1 MIACDE
7 RRWAATARSTGQ
19 DSSYNGA
26 SIQTPFEEAALNLKT
41 NQGRWRFLGS
51 TCALFALGLLVLG
64 SESLAPARA
73 QSQAAASAKQPAK
86 TTTKSAPKAQ
96 AEQLGPPN
104 KGVGSP
110 TAPITMEVFSDYQ
123 CPMCGQLFLLTLRP
137 MIKDYVAS
145 GKVYLIHR
153 DFPLPIA
160 DHRFNWDAARCG
172 TAAARMGKFEEV
184 DTALYDN
191 VRAWG
196 ADGNIQKYV
205 ASALNPA
212 DFKRVQ
218 KMVAGCLT
226 QTPQEFRPAVQT
238 GQGCSLDAFINQD
251 IALGKQ
257 VPVQATPTYVF
268 TKRGQRLAPGSGF
281 VSWPLMKQFIDSLLT
296 Q

>member
-1 MIACDE
+1 M
-7 RRWAATARSTGQ
+7 RN
-19 DSSYNGA
+19 SSYNGF
-26 SIQTPFEEAALNLKT
+26 SVESKIEEASLNSRT
-41 NQGRWRFLGS
+41 NLSHWRFLG
-51 TCALFALGLLVLG
+51 TIFALVALAMFVLG
-64 SESLAPARA
+64 GVRTFPARA
-73 QSQAAASAKQPAK
+73 QAQAAASTKQPAK
-86 TTTKSAPKAQ
+86 TSAKSAPKAAQ
-96 AEQLGPPN
+96 AEQVGPPN

-123 CPMCGQLFLLTLRP
+123 CPMCGQLFEQTLRP
-137 MIKDYVAS
+137 MINDYVAS

-160 DHRFNWDAARCG
+160 DHRFNWDAARWG
-172 TAAARMGKFEEV
+172 TAAARIGKFEEV

-196 ADGNIQKYV
+196 ADGNIQKFV

-218 KMVAGCLT
+218 KLVAPCLA
-226 QTPQEFRPAVQT
+226 QTPQELRPAVQA
-238 GQGCSLDAFINQD
+238 GQGCSLDSYINQD

-257 VPVQATPTYVF
+257 VPVQATPTYVIS
-268 TKRGQRLAPGSGF
+268 KRGQRLAPGSGF
-281 VSWPLMKQFIDSLLT
+281 VSWPLMKQFLDSLLT

>member
-1 MIACDE
+1 MNP
-7 RRWAATARSTGQ
+7 
-19 DSSYNGA
+19 NGNIGRGRFMRCIFA
-26 SIQTPFEEAALNLKT
+26 PFA
-41 NQGRWRFLGS
+41 
-51 TCALFALGLLVLG
+51 FAVIVLG
-64 SESLAPARA
+64 GGLISAASA
-73 QSQAAASAKQPAK
+73 QTQAAASAKQPAK
-86 TTTKSAPKAQ
+86 TSTKPAPKATQ

-110 TAPITMEVFSDYQ
+110 SAPITMEVFSDYQ
-123 CPMCGQLFLLTLRP
+123 CPMCGQLFEQTLRP
-137 MIKDYVAS
+137 MINDYVAS

-160 DHRFNWDAARCG
+160 DHRFNWDAARWG
-172 TAAARMGKFEEV
+172 TAAARIGKFEEV

-218 KMVAGCLT
+218 KIVAGCLT
-226 QTPQEFRPAVQT
+226 QTPQEFRPPVPA
-238 GQGCSLDAFINQD
+238 GQSCTLDPFINQD

-257 VPVQATPTYVF
+257 VPVQATPTYIF

>member
-1 MIACDE
+1 M
-7 RRWAATARSTGQ
+7 
-19 DSSYNGA
+19 
-26 SIQTPFEEAALNLKT
+26 NLKT
-41 NQGRWRFLGS
+41 NPDRWRFLGS
-51 TCALFALGLLVLG
+51 ICALFALALFLLG
-64 SESLAPARA
+64 GKWLAPARA

-86 TTTKSAPKAQ
+86 TSTKSAPKAAQ

-123 CPMCGQLFLLTLRP
+123 CPMCGQLFQQTLRP
-137 MIKDYVAS
+137 MINDYVAS

-160 DHRFNWDAARCG
+160 DHRFNWDAARWG
-172 TAAARMGKFEEV
+172 TAAARIGKFEEV
-184 DTALYDN
+184 DTALYEN

-218 KMVAGCLT
+218 KIVAGCLT
-226 QTPQEFRPAVQT
+226 QTPQEFRPPLQA